1 MTSHIHLIIGTTG
14 NPLQNIMRDL
24 KRHTAEA
31 LHTSIETNNTESR
44 REWMLWMM
52 ERAAKKNSNTAKF
65 QLWQPESHPIQ
76 LINNKMAHQ
85 KLDYVHNNPVE
96 AGFVTKAEEWK
107 YSSAIDYY
115 GGKGLLEIIKLDTL
129 IV

>member
-1 MTSHIHLIIGTTG
+1 
-14 NPLQNIMRDL
+14 
-24 KRHTAEA
+24 
-31 LHTSIETNNTESR
+31 
-44 REWMLWMM
+44 MM
-52 ERAAKKNSNTAKF
+52 ERAAKKNNNAANF

-76 LINNKMAHQ
+76 LISNKMAHQ
-85 KLDYVHNNPVE
+85 KLDYMHNNPLE